1 MKPFH
6 TYFWPQLVG
15 DDYLVL
21 AKRRALA
28 VFSVVCAFSGLVS
41 NSFAATYYEMDYLSD
56 FEWLLIWLSP
66 TPFFLVPFLIVRFP
80 HWRHLPMLTLV
91 SGYLTLLSHN
101 LLFGGLVNTA
111 SFFVTSVAGLTAL
124 LYGWTGAMIAS
135 GIFLS
140 HFFILQYFSSNF
152 EALFEFTDTSLMHF
166 QIAVGLTINGI
177 ILVTCIPVYVAL
189 LRRIST
195 RLEGA
200 LKHAE
205 HANQVKS
212 QFLAN
217 MSHELR
223 TPLNAIMGFSETI
236 GDELTGPMEARK
248 DQYKEYARDI
258 HLSASHLLDLIEDI
272 LDVSSIEA
280 GKRKLTF
287 TSCGVGEIMSSVS
300 AILTSVAD
308 AKNIRLTSTIAPDLP
323 NLMVDRRAIIQVM
336 LNVLGNAIKFTPDGK
351 AIKFE
356 AKQVADQPLVDLVV
370 RDSGPGIKPEDQN
383 RIFQPFE
390 RADSPTDTTA
400 TSGTGL
406 GLYISRSLVEL
417 HGGRIDL
424 ESQPGEGTCFTV
436 TLPAE
441 EI

>member
-1 MKPFH
+1 MKPLH
-6 TYFWPQLVG
+6 NYFWPQLIG

-28 VFSVVCAFSGLVS
+28 VFSVVCALSGLVS
-41 NSFAATYYEMDYLSD
+41 NSFAATYYEMDYLSGL
-56 FEWLLIWLSP
+56 EWLLIWLSP
-66 TPFFLVPFLIVRFP
+66 TPFFFVPFLIVRFP
-80 HWRHLPMLTLV
+80 NWRCLPMLTII

-124 LYGWTGAMIAS
+124 LYGWMGAVVAT

-140 HFFILQYFSSNF
+140 HFFILYYFSDSF
-152 EALFEFTDTSLMHF
+152 APLFDFADTSVMHL
-166 QIAVGLTINGI
+166 QIAVGLTINGV

-189 LRRIST
+189 LRRISI
-195 RLEGA
+195 RLESA

-205 HANQVKS
+205 HANRVKS

-236 GDELTGPMEARK
+236 GGELTGPMETNKGRY
-248 DQYKEYARDI
+248 QEYARDI

-280 GKRKLTF
+280 GKREL
-287 TSCGVGEIMSSVS
+287 SLAAIDVGEIISSVT

-308 AKNIRLTSTIAPDLP
+308 TKNIKLKCKIEPDLP
-323 NLMVDRRAIIQVM
+323 DLMVDRRAIIQVM
-336 LNVLGNAIKFTPDGK
+336 LNVLGNALKYAPEGQTVELEARLAADK
-351 AIKFE
+351 AF
-356 AKQVADQPLVDLVV
+356 VDVV
-370 RDSGPGIKPEDQN
+370 TRDSGPGIKQEDQE

-390 RADSPTDTTA
+390 RADVTA
-400 TSGTGL
+400 EAPASGTGL
-406 GLYISRSLVEL
+406 GLYISRSLIEL
-417 HGGRIDL
+417 HGGKIDL
-424 ESQPGEGTCFTV
+424 ESIPGECTCFTV
-436 TLPAE
+436 SLPT
-441 EI
+441 IVK